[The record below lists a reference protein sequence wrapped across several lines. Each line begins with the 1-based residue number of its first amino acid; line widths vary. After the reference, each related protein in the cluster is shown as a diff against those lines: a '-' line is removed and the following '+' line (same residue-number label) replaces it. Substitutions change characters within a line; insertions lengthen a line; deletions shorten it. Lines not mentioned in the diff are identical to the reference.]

1 MKTASTSPSAA
12 AAPSLP
18 TNDAEA
24 IDFALRHVEGWEVA
38 TFLADWRERRNMA
51 AWLPQA
57 DAEA

>member
-1 MKTASTSPSAA
+1 MNTSATPLPAA
-12 AAPSLP
+12 MASLP
-18 TNDAEA
+18 TTDAEA

-38 TFLADWRERRNMA
+38 TFLADWREGRNMA